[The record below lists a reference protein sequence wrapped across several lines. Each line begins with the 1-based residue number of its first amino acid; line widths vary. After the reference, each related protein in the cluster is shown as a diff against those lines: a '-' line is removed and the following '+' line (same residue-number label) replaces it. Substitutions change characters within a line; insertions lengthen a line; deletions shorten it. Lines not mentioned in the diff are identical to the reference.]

1 MILNYGW
8 FMSGIGNDEEPSG
21 RHVLGYT
28 SLEPLSKN
36 LPAEIKNSEYSKC
49 PAFTKDMKKIFVVK
63 AGFEFEVDIDQI
75 AESWDGS
82 DQGYINRHL
91 SLVNLAND
99 RLIQYTTDLVVFCD
113 KPLNLSIMHPFL
125 HHNSWT
131 DTGHAISGTFDVGN
145 WFRPIQAALFV
156 RPNMPKINLNI
167 KQGDILFY
175 LKADTDEN
183 IKLSHFSETR
193 RLRELMLSCLQLKHT
208 RRKIFTLQEAYARFT
223 QHNFRKQILAEI
235 KRQNN
240 E

>member
-1 MILNYGW
+1 
-8 FMSGIGNDEEPSG
+8 
-21 RHVLGYT
+21 
-28 SLEPLSKN
+28 
-36 LPAEIKNSEYSKC
+36 
-49 PAFTKDMKKIFVVK
+49 MKKIFVVK
-63 AGFEFEVDIDQI
+63 AGFDFEVDIDQV

-113 KPLNLSIMHPFL
+113 QPLNLSIIHPFL

-131 DTGHAISGTFDVGN
+131 DAGHAISGTFDVGN

-208 RRKIFTLQEAYARFT
+208 RRKLFTLQEAYARFK

-235 KRQNN
+235 KRQND